1 MSTLLEQAIKHKD
14 VPAGTVQHIKSWK
27 DWTRLQRPKGTKC
40 PFGDFH
46 ATKRNV
52 LIRPTQYGYKLIC
65 MADRC
70 KGKSVDR
77 DTAEDEACEDA
88 PVYTADMF

>member
-1 MSTLLEQAIKHKD
+1 MTTLLEQAIRMND
-14 VPAGTVQHIKSWK
+14 VPSGTVGKGMWK

-40 PFGDFH
+40 PFGEVH